1 VSVGAPDPEPAGVE
15 ISARGRL
22 HLVPAHDHPA
32 HDHEWQLVSV
42 DYDDGLEVR
51 HFECADCGDVLF
63 R

>member
-1 VSVGAPDPEPAGVE
+1 MSVSASDPEPAE
-15 ISARGRL
+15 AETSARGRL
-22 HLVPAHDHPA
+22 HLVPA

>member
-1 VSVGAPDPEPAGVE
+1 VSVSASVPEPPEVQT
-15 ISARGRL
+15 SDRARLR
-22 HLVPAHDHPA
+22 LVPV

-51 HFECADCGDVLF
+51 HFECAGCGDVLF